1 MIDTPRANRMH
12 IAFFGK
18 RNAGKSSLVNA
29 LTNQSISLVSD
40 TPGTTTDPVFKSM
53 ELLPLGPV
61 AIIDTAGLDDVGAL
75 GELRIR
81 KTKEV
86 MDRTD
91 LAILLFTGEDTN
103 FSMEKQWYQDLK
115 ERKIPVIG
123 VINKI
128 DLYDL
133 KEDSLKKDFPIDFV
147 KLSALNKKNIGEFK
161 EAIITNAP
169 TDFELPTIVGDILK
183 PKARVVLVA
192 PQDIQAPK
200 GRLILPQV
208 QIIRDL
214 LDYDAMAL
222 TVKDSEL
229 VDVLDSL
236 NQKPDLVITDSQ
248 IFKKV
253 NEIIPSDVPL
263 TSFSILMARYKGNL
277 EMFVKGAKA
286 INNLKPGDKI
296 LIAEACTHHALKGD
310 IAREKLPTWIKEKVC
325 NDIEIVNITGVD
337 FPENLTDYK
346 VIIHCGSCMFT
357 RKQLMSRLVK
367 ADAQNVPITNFG
379 TTIAYLNGILD
390 RVTSIFPEVNSQIL

>member
-18 RNAGKSSLVNA
+18 RNAGKSSLVNT

-61 AIIDTAGLDDVGAL
+61 VIIDTAGLDDVGEL
-75 GELRIR
+75 GQLRIK
-81 KTKEV
+81 KTKDI

-103 FSMEKQWYQDLK
+103 FSMEKQWYEELK

-133 KEDSLKKDFPIDFV
+133 NEDNLKKDFPIDFV
-147 KLSALNKKNIGEFK
+147 KVSALNKKNIGVFK
-161 EAIITNAP
+161 EAIISNAP

-183 PKARVVLVA
+183 PKARVILVA

-214 LDYDAMAL
+214 LDYDTMAL

-229 VDVLDSL
+229 VDILDSL
-236 NQKPDLVITDSQ
+236 KQKPDLVITDSQ

-253 NEIIPSDVPL
+253 NKIIPSDVPL

-286 INNLKPGDKI
+286 LDNLKPGDRI

-310 IAREKLPTWIKEKVC
+310 IAREKLPSWIKEKIC
-325 NDIEIVNITGVD
+325 NDIEIVNITGID
-337 FPENLTDYK
+337 FPKNLKDYK

-367 ADAQNVPITNFG
+367 AEAEGVPITNFG
-379 TTIAYLNGILD
+379 TAIAHLNGILN
-390 RVTSIFPEVNSQIL
+390 RVTSMFPEVNSQIL